1 MSGRIINAAAVILA
15 AVFAAFVSS
24 GVTSI
29 KQLGLGVAFAILL
42 DATAVR
48 GLAVLA
54 FMRLAGRW
62 NWWAPR
68 PLAALHRRIGL
79 SDG

>member
-1 MSGRIINAAAVILA
+1 M
-15 AVFAAFVSS
+15 VFASFVTS
-24 GVTSI
+24 GVTNI
-29 KQLGLGVAFAILL
+29 KELGLGVAFAILL
-42 DATAVR
+42 DATVVR
-48 GLAVLA
+48 ALLVPA

-79 SDG
+79 SEG